1 MAIRTINPGKLDEI
15 KAGVT
20 VTGTPMA
27 PLVKL
32 YSEPPMTDTDIL
44 SYMVIGR
51 PIRAGGESN
60 QTAMLLKSAS
70 AILGGTKASGIQNQL
85 QQRLGIDTLDV
96 QEGPKSAFTSSRT
109 TATTTSSSTLDNSL
123 MTVGKYLSPDLYV
136 SYGRSLFS
144 DQFLVSARYNL
155 TKQLEI
161 ESKTGIA
168 TSVDLYYKIE
178 FD

>member
-1 MAIRTINPGKLDEI
+1 MS
-15 KAGVT
+15 
-20 VTGTPMA
+20 
-27 PLVKL
+27 PLIKL

-51 PIRAGGESN
+51 PIKAGAESN

-70 AILGGTKASGIQNQL
+70 AVLGGTGAAGIQSQL

-96 QEGPKSAFTSSRT
+96 QEGPKSGFTSSRKTT
-109 TATTTSSSTLDNSL
+109 TASSSPTLDSSL

-136 SYGRSLFS
+136 SYGRSLLN

-155 TKQLEI
+155 TKQVEI
-161 ESKTGIA
+161 ESKAGVA
-168 TSVDLYYKIE
+168 TSVDLFYKIE